1 MIVAKYVAKPK
12 PNLCGFMFAF
22 AKSTVLLL
30 LLLLLLLLITNIDQ
44 SICIT
49 EKSYNHNV
57 GFWYKAILVLL
68 LKSPEGN

>member
-12 PNLCGFMFAF
+12 PNLCGFVFAF
-22 AKSTVLLL
+22 AKSTV

-44 SICIT
+44 SICII

-57 GFWYKAILVLL
+57 GFWYKAILVVL

>member
-22 AKSTVLLL
+22 AKSTV